1 MPANRRIS
9 RVLDAHRFDG
19 LAARFA
25 PGSGKAALMFLDRDL
40 RIRGLNAPY
49 EAISLRKRDE
59 MLGGLVADVFPE
71 NSDDPQAS
79 GLELLAASVEAALA
93 RNGTDVM
100 PIMRYDIVD
109 PRDPG
114 VFLPKVWTAR
124 NLAIHDG
131 DGHIGVLHQVT
142 EITSFDQA
150 LSALSL
156 TSAGGRTYDAAAQL
170 HVLAALSAQSRSGRD
185 PMAQEIEQLRRAL
198 ETRDIIGQAKGMLM
212 ERFDID
218 APAAFD
224 LLVRLSQS
232 SNTPVAEIAEKL
244 VKIEHSRR

>member
-9 RVLDAHRFDG
+9 RVLDGHRFDA

-25 PGSGKAALMFLDRDL
+25 PGSSKAALMFLDPDL

-59 MLGGLVADVFPE
+59 MLGGLIADVFPE

-100 PIMRYDIVD
+100 PIMRYDIID

-131 DGHIGVLHQVT
+131 DGHTGVLHQVT

-185 PMAQEIEQLRRAL
+185 PMTQEIEQLRRAL

-218 APAAFD
+218 AAAAFD

-244 VKIEHSRR
+244 VKLEHSRR

>member
-1 MPANRRIS
+1 M
-9 RVLDAHRFDG
+9 LDGHRFDA

-25 PGSGKAALMFLDRDL
+25 PGSSKAALMFLDPDL

-59 MLGGLVADVFPE
+59 MLGGLIADVFPE

-100 PIMRYDIVD
+100 PIMRYDIID

-131 DGHIGVLHQVT
+131 DGHTGVLHQVT

-185 PMAQEIEQLRRAL
+185 PMTQEIEQLRRAL

-218 APAAFD
+218 AAAAFD

-244 VKIEHSRR
+244 VKLEHSRR